1 MAYLVAYDITEPKRL
16 RRVCRILEGFGTR
29 LQYSVFWCDIET
41 QTMLNLWGI
50 LLHFISGEED
60 KLAAYPID
68 TRAKEHALHAGKPPD
83 TDMGEEDFFIIA

>member
-41 QTMLNLWGI
+41 PTMLNLWNI
-50 LLHFISGEED
+50 LLHFISEAED

-68 TRAKEHALHAGKPPD
+68 ARARAQAFRAGTPPD
-83 TDMGEEDFFIIA
+83 TDLGEDDFFIIA

>member
-16 RRVCRILEGFGTR
+16 RRICRILEGFGTR

-41 QTMLNLWGI
+41 STMLNLWDI
-50 LLHFISGEED
+50 LLHFIAEEED

-68 TRAKEHALHAGKPPD
+68 ARAKAHALHAGKPPE